1 MKTLFTLRTAVW
13 ASLVGLSLMTG
24 MAQAADITGSVNL
37 APALRSK
44 VGSDAVL
51 YVIARQGDTAG
62 PPVAVKRITQPFH
75 FPVPFAIGPSDLMM
89 NPGELSGKYSLTARI
104 SQNGSAMPKAGDLQ
118 TLKQKE
124 GVAAGGPKV
133 KLTIDSVKN

>member
-1 MKTLFTLRTAVW
+1 MKSLFALKTAVW
-13 ASLVGLSLMTG
+13 ASFVGLTLMSG
-24 MAQAADITGSVNL
+24 MAQAAEIKGSVNL

-51 YVIARQGDTAG
+51 YVIARQGDPAG

-75 FPVPFAIGPSDLMM
+75 FPVPFAIGPGDLMM
-89 NPGELSGKYSLTARI
+89 NSGELSGKYSLTARI

-118 TLKQKE
+118 TSKQKE
-124 GVAAGGPKV
+124 DVTAGGPKI